1 VNPLT
6 IQEQHLPGD
15 DLEQKFEVAKSWGF
29 DGIELRSQGD
39 MRFAERLPEL
49 RRAQANGVFRPTACV
64 EMSHFVGA
72 FDAELRADAV
82 IQLRSQLSVM
92 SEIGGVGVMTPGS
105 YGMFSRRLPP
115 FIPPRTPEQDREVLL
130 ETLGDLATHAAAEG
144 VVLLLEPLNR
154 YEDYLVNTLADAASL
169 IIEIGSPGLRIV
181 ADTYHMNIE
190 ERDLAAALQA
200 VAPLIGHVQ
209 ASDSNRLEPGAG
221 HIDWALFGATIK
233 SIGYT
238 RSIAIESRLSGPA
251 KQALP
256 PVPALL
262 RRYLQ

>member
-1 VNPLT
+1 
-6 IQEQHLPGD
+6 
-15 DLEQKFEVAKSWGF
+15 
-29 DGIELRSQGD
+29 
-39 MRFAERLPEL
+39 M
-49 RRAQANGVFRPTACV
+49 PTACV
-64 EMSHFVGA
+64 EMSHFIGA
-72 FDAELRADAV
+72 FDDELRADAV
-82 IQLRSQLSVM
+82 AQLTSQLSVM
-92 SEIGGVGVMTPGS
+92 AEIGGVGVMTPGS

-115 FIPPRTPEQDREVLL
+115 FEPPRSPEDDRAILIDGL
-130 ETLGDLATHAAAEG
+130 GTLAAHATSEG
-144 VVLLLEPLNR
+144 VQLFLEPLNR

-169 IIEIGSPGLRIV
+169 VTEVSSDGLRIV

-190 ERDLAAALQA
+190 ERDLAAALQE

-221 HIDWALFGATIK
+221 HVDWALFGATMK

-251 KQALP
+251 EKALP

>member
-1 VNPLT
+1 MNLLT
-6 IQEQHLPGD
+6 VQEHHLPGI
-15 DLEQKFEVAKSWGF
+15 DLEHKFEVAKSWGF

-39 MRFAERLPEL
+39 LKFKARLPEL
-49 RRAQANGVFRPTACV
+49 RRAQANGVVMPTACV
-64 EMSHFVGA
+64 EMSHFIGA
-72 FDAELRADAV
+72 FDAGLRADA
-82 IQLRSQLSVM
+82 ILQLRSQLSVM

-115 FIPPRTPEQDREVLL
+115 FEPPRTPEEDRWILIDA
-130 ETLGDLATHAAAEG
+130 LGGLAAHAQSEG
-144 VVLLLEPLNR
+144 VELFLEPLNR
-154 YEDYLVNTLADAASL
+154 YEDYLVNTLSDAASL
-169 IIEIGSPGLRIV
+169 VTEVGSPGLRIV

-221 HIDWALFGATIK
+221 HIDWALFGATMK

-251 KQALP
+251 ETSLP
-256 PVPALL
+256 PVPALM